1 MIIIYTIPLYAMRA
15 VWHIYAAFLIY
26 FNALSFLLFFL
37 DRERRLLWP
46 VCFGSVITPT
56 LCLSLHPPPSPSPLP
71 LSLSVCASACVCVI
85 FLILIQFCVYLGR
98 PTFYRIIKNNSPKW
112 VIPEYHL
119 AMMVYSVFWVF
130 YGMPFISPRSILVL
144 TGYGIDLSMHLAFLI
159 IILLY
164 ANDNKKKGMYLVLT
178 YFYYFH
184 VGWIISIVVIHIHKC
199 MDYRCT

>member
-1 MIIIYTIPLYAMRA
+1 MRA

-56 LCLSLHPPPSPSPLP
+56 LCLSPSPLLS

-119 AMMVYSVFWVF
+119 VMIVYSVFWVF

-164 ANDNKKKGMYLVLT
+164 ANDNNKRVCTLFLPTSITFMLGELYLL
-178 YFYYFH
+178 
-184 VGWIISIVVIHIHKC
+184 
-199 MDYRCT
+199 